1 MTDFSTLAPAK
12 INLFLEVL
20 NRRDDGYHNV
30 LLVNQTVDLADRLT
44 FAESP
49 SSADQLT
56 ITGSRGSGLGDREGE
71 NTILTALRRLR
82 DRFGDIP
89 YLRVRLE
96 KNIPVGAGLGGGSAD
111 AGAVIRAVSE
121 HYGFDWPRE
130 EMLDF
135 AMAIGSDVPFAILGG
150 TARVEGKGEKVA
162 PLAFPFP
169 GICFALVSPDVE
181 VSTRWAYGALDRIPE
196 RPVYSAGKMIE
207 ALEKGI
213 FDSFA
218 RAIRN
223 SFESVVFV
231 EHPELADLA
240 AQLKSAGCDA
250 AWMTGSGSNL
260 VGLCRDLS
268 LAEKVARGA
277 NWPCPARVVRPVA
290 GSFPR
295 GSRDQA
301 R

>member
-1 MTDFSTLAPAK
+1 MTEFSTLAPAK

-20 NRRDDGYHNV
+20 DWRNDGYHNV
-30 LLVNQTVDLADRLT
+30 LLVNQTVDLADRLIFT
-44 FAESP
+44 ESS
-49 SSADQLT
+49 SSADQLA
-56 ITGSRGSGLGDREGE
+56 IAGSQGSGLGEREGR

-82 DRFGDIP
+82 GRFGDIP
-89 YLRVRLE
+89 YLRVSLE
-96 KNIPVGAGLGGGSAD
+96 KNIPMGAGLGGGSAD

-121 HYGFDWPRE
+121 HYGLDWPRE

-135 AMAIGSDVPFAILGG
+135 AMMIGSDVPFTLLGG
-150 TARVEGKGEKVA
+150 TALVEGKGEKVA
-162 PLAFPFP
+162 PLPFPFP
-169 GICFALVSPDVE
+169 GICYVLVSPDVE
-181 VSTRWAYGALDRIPE
+181 VSTRWAYGEIDRILE

-207 ALEKGI
+207 ALEKGN
-213 FDSFA
+213 FDGFA

-223 SFESVVFV
+223 SFENVVFE

-240 AQLKSAGCDA
+240 AQLGSAGCDA

-260 VGLCRDLS
+260 VGLCRDS
-268 LAEKVARGA
+268 DLAEKVVRDT

-295 GSRDQA
+295 GFRDRA